1 MDWKD
6 EGNGAIDTG
15 IGCWSEDKSK
25 VAMGSSSSV
34 GVYTCSIG
42 FELFFYCFDRFVGW
56 LANTS
61 G

>member
-1 MDWKD
+1 MDWRD
-6 EGNGAIDTG
+6 EGNGIIDTG
-15 IGCWSEDKSK
+15 IGCWSKDESK

-34 GVYTCSIG
+34 GVDTGDIG
-42 FELFFYCFDRFVGW
+42 FELFFDGFDRFVGW